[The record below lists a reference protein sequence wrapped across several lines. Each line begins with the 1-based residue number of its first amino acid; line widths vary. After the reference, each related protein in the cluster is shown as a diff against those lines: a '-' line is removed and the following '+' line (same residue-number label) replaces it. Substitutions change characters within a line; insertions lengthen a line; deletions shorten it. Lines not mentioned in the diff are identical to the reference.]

1 MLGSV
6 DLFVLL
12 SYSSRAFLCGSSSV
26 IIWPTCFMTSYNFL
40 VMLAAIHLNNY
51 AKLSTHAHIEINIK
65 YIKIK

>member
-1 MLGSV
+1 MLGSM

-12 SYSSRAFLCGSSSV
+12 NYSSRAFLCGNSSV
-26 IIWPTCFMTSYNFL
+26 TIWPTCFMTSYNFL

>member
-12 SYSSRAFLCGSSSV
+12 SYSSRAFLCGNSSV
-26 IIWPTCFMTSYNFL
+26 TIWPTCFMTSYNFL

-65 YIKIK
+65 YVKIK